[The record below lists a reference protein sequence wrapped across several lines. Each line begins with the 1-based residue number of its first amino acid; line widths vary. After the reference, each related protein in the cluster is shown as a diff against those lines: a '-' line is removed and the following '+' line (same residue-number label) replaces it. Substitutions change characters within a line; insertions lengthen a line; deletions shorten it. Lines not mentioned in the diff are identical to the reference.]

1 MHQLECKKCGY
12 SYSAPIIANDIYIC
26 PKCNSYVGCLC
37 DYGFG
42 PIVPCII
49 FHGDKEV
56 AKIDYRNHTEYQL
69 KSDAF
74 GLDIALT
81 KGYKNLE
88 VYDEATKIITDALK
102 EKSHEQI
109 FGKGTGNKY

>member
-1 MHQLECKKCGY
+1 MGK
-12 SYSAPIIANDIYIC
+12 IISIDFLRDKILGEEVEYLVAFDSGNIVM
-26 PKCNSYVGCLC
+26 PRCNAT

-49 FHGDKEV
+49 FHGEKEV

-88 VYDEATKIITDALK
+88 VYDEATIIITDALK
-102 EKSHEQI
+102 EKSHEW
-109 FGKGTGNKY
+109 TNARVLSA